1 MDVELFLELFVF
13 KNGFNL
19 DNYLMYWEDNSI
31 DDEIKSDFENIL
43 FKEMIIIGNE
53 ELLVFRSELNKIISN
68 IVLFLFKGIFS
79 LYGFRD
85 SKV

>member
-1 MDVELFLELFVF
+1 
-13 KNGFNL
+13 
-19 DNYLMYWEDNSI
+19 MYWEDNSI
-31 DDEIKSDFENIL
+31 DDEIKSDFENVL

-53 ELLVFRSELNKIISN
+53 ELSVFGSELNKIISN

>member
-1 MDVELFLELFVF
+1 
-13 KNGFNL
+13 
-19 DNYLMYWEDNSI
+19 MYWEDNSI
-31 DDEIKSDFENIL
+31 DDEIESDFENIL

>member
-1 MDVELFLELFVF
+1 
-13 KNGFNL
+13 
-19 DNYLMYWEDNSI
+19 MYWEDNSI

-53 ELLVFRSELNKIISN
+53 ELSVFGSELNKIISN

>member
-1 MDVELFLELFVF
+1 
-13 KNGFNL
+13 
-19 DNYLMYWEDNSI
+19 MYWEDNSI
-31 DDEIKSDFENIL
+31 DDEIESDFENIL

-53 ELLVFRSELNKIISN
+53 ELSVFGSELNKIISN

>member
-1 MDVELFLELFVF
+1 
-13 KNGFNL
+13 
-19 DNYLMYWEDNSI
+19 MYWEDNSI

-53 ELLVFRSELNKIISN
+53 ELLVFRSELNKIILN

>member
-1 MDVELFLELFVF
+1 
-13 KNGFNL
+13 
-19 DNYLMYWEDNSI
+19 MYWEDNSI

-53 ELLVFRSELNKIISN
+53 ELSVFGSELNKIISN

-85 SKV
+85 IKV

>member
-1 MDVELFLELFVF
+1 
-13 KNGFNL
+13 
-19 DNYLMYWEDNSI
+19 MYWEDNSI
-31 DDEIKSDFENIL
+31 DDEIESDFENIL
-43 FKEMIIIGNE
+43 VKEMIIIGNE
-53 ELLVFRSELNKIISN
+53 ELSVFGSELNKIISN